1 MKPLTIYNRLYRAFG
16 PQHWWPVVA
25 NRESQIA
32 NRDDQ
37 RLAISDKPFEVC
49 VGAILTQNT
58 AWGNVEK
65 ALRNLIAAE
74 AMNPAVIVSMKETRL
89 ARLVRP
95 AGYFR
100 QKAKKLKIF
109 SRWILAEFGGDLS
122 RMKRTSLPELRERL
136 LSVWGIGPETADSIL
151 LYALGKP
158 SFVIDAYTKRLCDCL
173 GVAFKDYHEYQ
184 TFFASRIPKSVKLYN
199 EYHALIVAWGKLFG
213 NKKTSAEAWKLIGAR
228 GEMH

>member
-1 MKPLTIYNRLYRAFG
+1 MKMKPLQIYNRLYRAFG
-16 PQHWWPVVA
+16 PQHWWPVTA
-25 NRESQIA
+25 SGKSRIA

-58 AWGNVEK
+58 AWINVEK
-65 ALRNLIAAE
+65 AIANLIAARV
-74 AMNPAVIVSMKETRL
+74 MDPTAVHTISPQRL
-89 ARLVRP
+89 ERLIRP

-109 SRWILAEFGGDLS
+109 SRWVLDEFGGDFE
-122 RMKRTSLPELRERL
+122 RMRRVPLPKLRESI

-158 SFVIDAYTKRLCDCL
+158 IFVVDAYTKRLCDC
-173 GVAFKDYHEYQ
+173 FKVSFKTYGEYQ
-184 TFFASRIPKSVKLYN
+184 RFFQTSIPKSAKIFN
-199 EYHALIVAWGKLFG
+199 EYHALIVAWGKVLSKDPKRAFAVV
-213 NKKTSAEAWKLIGAR
+213 KD
-228 GEMH
+228 